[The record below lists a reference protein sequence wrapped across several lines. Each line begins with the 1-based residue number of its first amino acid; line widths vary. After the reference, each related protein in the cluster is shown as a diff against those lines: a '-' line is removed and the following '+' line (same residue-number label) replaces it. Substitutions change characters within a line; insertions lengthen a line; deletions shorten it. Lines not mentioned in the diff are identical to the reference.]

1 MRQTWTQSVPPA
13 VAGGCAAG
21 SQSQELRMHPPATAG
36 GTDSNPSGPHKKGV
50 NRFSLYLSAIACLVA
65 LSGYHSVSSQVR
77 PNLIERLESAAALI
91 RDDRLAEAERQ
102 LDAILKSN
110 ANQPDTLNLLGAVRA
125 KQKRFEEAEKLFTR
139 AVNANASLVSARM
152 NLVQL
157 HLIQSKPQAAISEL
171 NQVLRLQPDNT
182 EAFDRLSRLLL
193 SEKRVDE
200 FISLIEQ
207 AQATRSIQLSLLLPL
222 GDAYLEK
229 KNAAKAEAAFRLAL
243 EQQGDNADAILG
255 LAQAAQLKGDA
266 SSAASYLDRAKGSVF
281 NSADT
286 LRRFALVA
294 WQAGRFEEANAALK
308 EAVKLKPSDPAFH
321 VALGTTWLKKPDL
334 VEAEQAFRHALQL
347 QPENPEAQMYLGYTL
362 FLQAKYPEARELLE
376 KSLAKQPAVAQTSF
390 YLGLISQEQGDDA
403 AAVQHFKRALDLLPS
418 FTEVHVALGRSYL
431 TLKDYPRAQTEL
443 ELAGKL
449 SPDDIQA
456 NYQLAVLYARLKDSQ
471 RAQQQMQIVERLK
484 AAATTP
490 KKSTPQ

>member
-1 MRQTWTQSVPPA
+1 MPQKSTRVTNRFGGYVCALA
-13 VAGGCAAG
+13 VLLVFAG
-21 SQSQELRMHPPATAG
+21 STPM
-36 GTDSNPSGPHKKGV
+36 
-50 NRFSLYLSAIACLVA
+50 
-65 LSGYHSVSSQVR
+65 QVR
-77 PNLIERLESAAALI
+77 SNLIERLESAASLI
-91 RDDRLAEAERQ
+91 RVDRLAEAERQ
-102 LDAILKSN
+102 LETILRTN
-110 ANQPDTLNLLGAVRA
+110 ANQPDALNLLGAVRA
-125 KQKRFEEAEKLFTR
+125 KQKRFAEAEKLFTR

-157 HLIQSKPQAAISEL
+157 YLIQSKAQAAISEL
-171 NQVLRLQPDNT
+171 NQVLRLQPDNP

-193 SEKRVDE
+193 SEKRTDE
-200 FISLIEQ
+200 FIALVEQ
-207 AQATRSIQLSLLLPL
+207 AHATRSIQLSLLLSL

-229 KNAAKAEAAFRLAL
+229 KDAAKAEAAFRLAL
-243 EQQGDNADAILG
+243 EQHSDDADAILG
-255 LAQAAQLKGDA
+255 LAQAAQLKGDV

-294 WQAGRFEEANAALK
+294 WDAGRFEEANAALK
-308 EAVKLKPSDPAFH
+308 QAVKLKPDDPAFH

-347 QPENPEAQMYLGYTL
+347 QSENSEAQMYLGYTL
-362 FLQAKYPEARELLE
+362 FLQARYPEARELLE
-376 KSLAKQPAVAQTSF
+376 KSLAKQPTIAQTSF
-390 YLGLISQEQGDDA
+390 YLGLIFQEQGDDVT
-403 AAVQHFKRALDLLPS
+403 AVKHFKRALELLPS

-443 ELAGKL
+443 ELAVKL
-449 SPDDIQA
+449 SPNDIQA

-471 RAQQQMQIVERLK
+471 RAQQQMEIVERLK

-490 KKSTPQ
+490 RKSTPQ